1 MGTIYRN
8 GIKYGGSSSGGGSV
22 DSVSVNGGTPILPDS
37 NGNVNINMMAYANN
51 DTVYVA
57 TIEDGDSV
65 VYPHG

>member
-1 MGTIYRN
+1 MAFYRSSFGN
-8 GIKYGGSSSGGGSV
+8 RGGSGSV

-37 NGNVNINMMAYANN
+37 NGNVDIDMMAYATN

-65 VYPHG
+65 VYPND